1 MYIESIERVW
11 YWLFH
16 SLQKNPLELKCHGN
30 RKWQSSKAV
39 TACNRGQCTHWFR
52 TETEENA
59 EVSNHWTVFFVSWM
73 EYSILSWKDAFIKVL
88 VTEGK
93 WWMNWYCL
101 VISTETGCVLGD
113 VCSACSDDGSAT
125 PCKLSQSSLTYLVI
139 NWYEID
145 WQLPSN
151 WSFNDNN

>member
-1 MYIESIERVW
+1 MEIENDNHQKQ
-11 YWLFH
+11 WL
-16 SLQKNPLELKCHGN
+16 P
-30 RKWQSSKAV
+30 V
-39 TACNRGQCTHWFR
+39 TGDSVR
-52 TETEENA
+52 TDSEQTEENA
-59 EVSNHWTVFFVSWM
+59 EVSNHWTVFFFVSWM

-88 VTEGK
+88 VREGK

-125 PCKLSQSSLTYLVI
+125 PCKLSQSSLTNLVI